1 MKKLGCKLL
10 LVAILLLAFSL
21 PVACESPF
29 EGMTAVLSNDFI
41 DYRVGV
47 QVIDANDQANNPY
60 PANAEITLSG
70 EAIDQGLIYATD
82 GHSLSNKQGAAKLV
96 NNSLT
101 LAVKPYTDISDTSPL
116 RFNVK
121 AQAPNYLTNTRA
133 ITIGSADSL
142 QFLDIKLIKKSETP
156 DGITFNKYQN
166 NDLENGVSK
175 QDVSL
180 VLESKGSNPDPVVE
194 VNISAGT
201 TFKDVHNKQISSG
214 SALSIAMTHF
224 NNTNPAAAMNIAGGV
239 HDVLTGSGER
249 VSFLVAG
256 AIDVTAE
263 VGNTPVKVFSKPI
276 SVKMFLP
283 PTTYHPET
291 DRTIRLGD
299 KFPVWSK
306 DEASIIWN
314 KEGNVMVERDASGKF
329 FAVIPVSHLSV
340 WMLAFDRPICAT
352 PVKLRYNPSSELS
365 ATVYITVAKKGGNG
379 QLIGDK
385 AIAVNNGDEVLFG
398 LPKNMSYEVS
408 LYEGSYAAAGPID
421 RIDLNSCA
429 TTGTLTKKKVS
440 LNPKLYFDL
449 ETHCSNGVFRYSGPI
464 DYKLVSSNR
473 WERFSSSKKGK
484 LKTDLLEWGKTYDFR
499 IVYRGQAFMAR
510 KTVLKS
516 DFRMSGQKWEYWGS
530 GAQKQTFFT
539 MPGSCE

>member
-10 LVAILLLAFSL
+10 LVAILLLAFCL
-21 PVACESPF
+21 PIGCESPF

-41 DYRVGV
+41 DHRVGV
-47 QVIDANDQANNPY
+47 QVVDANDLAPTPY

-70 EAIDQGLIYATD
+70 EAIDQGLMYAAD
-82 GHSLSNKQGAAKLV
+82 GHLLSNKVGAAKLV
-96 NNSLT
+96 NNTLT
-101 LAVKPYTDISDTSPL
+101 LAVKPYTDISDADPL
-116 RFNVK
+116 RFQLKV
-121 AQAPNYLTNTRA
+121 QAPNYLTNTRA
-133 ITIGSADSL
+133 VTISSLDSL
-142 QFLDIKLIKKSETP
+142 QFVDIKLIKDSETP

-166 NDLENGVSK
+166 NGLENGVSK

-180 VLESKGSNPDPVVE
+180 VLESKGTSPDPVVE
-194 VNISAGT
+194 VNISAET

-214 SALSIAMTHF
+214 STLNIALTHF

-239 HDVLTGSGER
+239 HDVLTSSGER

-263 VGNTPVKVFSKPI
+263 VANTPIKTFSKPI

-283 PTTYHPET
+283 ATTYHPEA

-314 KEGNVMVERDASGKF
+314 KEGNVLVERDASGKF

-340 WMLAFDRPICAT
+340 WMLAFDHPICPT
-352 PVKLRYNPSSELS
+352 PVRLRYNASSELPS
-365 ATVYITVAKKGGNG
+365 TVYFTVAQKGGNG

-385 AIAVNNGDEVLFG
+385 AIAVNNGGEVLFK
-398 LPKNMSYEVS
+398 LPKNMNYEVS
-408 LYEGSYAAAGPID
+408 LYEGSYAAAMPID

-429 TTGTLTKKKVS
+429 RTGTLTNKKVS

-464 DYKLVSSNR
+464 DYKLASSNR

-499 IVYRGQAFMAR
+499 VVYKGQAFMVK
-510 KTVLKS
+510 KTLLKS
-516 DFRMSGQKWEYWGS
+516 DFRMSGQKWI
-530 GAQKQTFFT
+530 KHK
-539 MPGSCE
+539 SCV